1 MRILVATDG
10 SDQAVDAAARGLA
23 VLADP
28 DVVTIVCVVTAP
40 AEATAGME
48 SGFAGGMAS
57 DATVDAAWSE
67 ARADGEIALDRTAAV
82 VTNGEVERRL
92 EVGDPGPVIVRLA
105 DELSADAVVIGSRGR
120 GAFKRALLGSVSTHV
135 ANNATC
141 PVVVIGDND

>member
-82 VTNGEVERRL
+82 VPNGEVERRL

-141 PVVVIGDND
+141 PVVVIGDNN

>member
-82 VTNGEVERRL
+82 VPNGEVERRL

-135 ANNATC
+135 ANNARC